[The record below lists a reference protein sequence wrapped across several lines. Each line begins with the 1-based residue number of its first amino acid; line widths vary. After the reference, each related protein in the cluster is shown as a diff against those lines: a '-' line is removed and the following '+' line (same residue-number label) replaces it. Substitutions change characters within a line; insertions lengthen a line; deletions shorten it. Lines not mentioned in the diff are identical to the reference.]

1 MMSWPRRKPSPAAA
15 AVLVPARELDP
26 YRAGALWARLAGEW
40 EMVLSHIE
48 VDGVVGVRLDTRTVL
63 LDADELVEVRPPSG
77 NPAPGG

>member
-1 MMSWPRRKPSPAAA
+1 
-15 AVLVPARELDP
+15 
-26 YRAGALWARLAGEW
+26 
-40 EMVLSHIE
+40 MVLSHIE